1 MAISSRQAGAIVE
14 CPTCG
19 EQTLVPEQDLFAP
32 EPARQSPPAE
42 ASESSEPPPVPPP
55 IPPRNTGRIPLAAS
69 AATEK
74 GEPARSE
81 PAENIPAESEP
92 AEEILA
98 DDADLGDEFVPDESV
113 PLEPVH
119 QQLDES
125 SAVPFIPGELESDDD
140 SDKPLAIRRRRM
152 AEEEMDLTPMV
163 DVTFQLLIFFMVSA
177 SFSLQKSIEV
187 PLPDPDQQGASQQVQ
202 ILEDLLGTSIIL
214 KVDAENTI
222 WIDDEPLG
230 DPLRLADTLRD
241 KMRREQKTEL
251 LVTADTQ
258 SQHRTVIAVIDAANE
273 AGMQKIRMTS
283 RKKAD

>member
-1 MAISSRQAGAIVE
+1 MAISSRQAGAVVE

-19 EQTLVPEQDLFAP
+19 EQTQVPDQDIFTPQALPQDAP
-32 EPARQSPPAE
+32 ADVSDV
-42 ASESSEPPPVPPP
+42 SEPPP
-55 IPPRNTGRIPLAAS
+55 IPSRESGQAGLAAS
-69 AATEK
+69 LAPT
-74 GEPARSE
+74 GSE
-81 PAENIPAESEP
+81 PVEESLTSAESLAAP
-92 AEEILA
+92 SDSAE
-98 DDADLGDEFVPDESV
+98 S
-113 PLEPVH
+113 
-119 QQLDES
+119 DES
-125 SAVPFIPGELESDDD
+125 SDVPFTPDELDGDDD
-140 SDKPLAIRRRRM
+140 GANPLAIRRHRIVD
-152 AEEEMDLTPMV
+152 EEMDLTPMV

-187 PLPDPDQQGASQQVQ
+187 PLPDPDQKGASQQVQ
-202 ILEDLLGTSIIL
+202 MLEDLLGTSIIL
-214 KVDAENTI
+214 KVDAGNTI

-283 RKKAD
+283 RKKSD